1 MTRTKRGY
9 RVGDLERG
17 SGGQCDRGQ
26 RLWRDLEKERER
38 ERDRDKNRSSERET
52 EREKEIGWHCR
63 SVRSL

>member
-38 ERDRDKNRSSERET
+38 ERETEIKTDRVRERE
-52 EREKEIGWHCR
+52 RAKKR
-63 SVRSL
+63 